1 MITRWISQPSPDQ
14 DLIDPLSSEIA
25 DGFPEWSSDP
35 NFPHINTLISS
46 ILWQR
51 GIQSLD
57 EAKKFFNPSLNHLYD
72 PFLIKDMDKAIAR
85 LNQAIGDKEKILIYG
100 DYDVD
105 GTTAVALVYGFL
117 RHFHADIEYYIP
129 DRYKEGYG
137 ISKDGIDYAVNNGIS
152 LIISLDCGIKAVT
165 MADYATQYKIDLI
178 ICDHHLPGK
187 ILPSAYAIIDPKQ
200 ADCPYPFKE
209 LSGCGLGF
217 KLIQAFCLQNHYDPD
232 FLYEYLDL
240 VAVSIASDIVPIVGE
255 NRILAFHG
263 LKIINEHPRPGL
275 KALMIRSGLKAPIS
289 ISGIVFGIG
298 PRINA
303 SGRMDH
309 ANASVDLLLAEN
321 LEKALEL
328 GESLDDQNSR
338 RRNFDFEITA
348 EALKMIED
356 NESYRN
362 AKSTVLF
369 KKDWHKGVIGIVAS
383 RCLDKFYRPTIILTE
398 SNGKATGSARSVY
411 GFDVHQA
418 ISECSDLLDQY
429 GGHMYAAG
437 LTMGLEK
444 VDAFRERFEE
454 VVASTISA
462 DQLIPQIEIDAS
474 IKLKDISFKFQK
486 VIAMMEPFGPGN
498 MQPVFTS
505 DNLKISGFPRV
516 LKDQHLKFSVQQYD
530 DDSLSFDVIAFGM
543 AKYSDLVGSGMRF
556 SMAYY
561 IEENN
566 FMGNTTLQLRVRDIK
581 FEE

>member
-1 MITRWISQPSPDQ
+1 MQPLPDP
-14 DLIDPLSSEIA
+14 DLINPLSDEMVE
-25 DGFPEWSSDP
+25 GFPEWSSDP
-35 NFPHINTLISS
+35 QFPRLNSILSA

-51 GIQSLD
+51 GVHSLE
-57 EAKKFFNPSLNHLYD
+57 EAKRFFNPSLNQLFD
-72 PFLIKDMDKAIAR
+72 PFLIKDMRKAVLR
-85 LNQAIGDKEKILIYG
+85 LNQAISNNEKILIYG

-117 RHFHADIEYYIP
+117 RHFYANIEYYIP

-137 ISKDGIDYAVNNGIS
+137 ISKDGIDYAVSNEFS
-152 LIISLDCGIKAVT
+152 LIVSLDCGIKAVE
-165 MADYATQYKIDLI
+165 MASYARLNNIDLV

-187 ILPSAYAIIDPKQ
+187 KLPKAFAIIDPKQ
-200 ADCPYPFKE
+200 EDCPYPFKE

-217 KLIQAFCLQNHYDPD
+217 KFIQAFCLENHYDPD

-255 NRILAFHG
+255 NRILAYHG
-263 LKIINEHPRPGL
+263 LQIINERPRPGL
-275 KALMIRSGLKAPIS
+275 KALMIRGGLRAPIN

-309 ANASVDLLLAEN
+309 ANTSVELLLSEN
-321 LEKALEL
+321 LEEALEL
-328 GESLDDQNSR
+328 AEGLDDQNSR

-356 NESYRN
+356 NETYRN

-437 LTMGLEK
+437 LTMGLENI
-444 VDAFRERFEE
+444 DAFRERFEE

-462 DQLIPQIEIDAS
+462 EQLIPQIEIDAS
-474 IKLKDISFKFQK
+474 IELSDINFRFQK
-486 VIAMMEPFGPGN
+486 IIALMEPFGPGN
-498 MQPVFTS
+498 MQPVFSS
-505 DNLKISGFPRV
+505 DNLKISGVPRV

-530 DDSLSFDVIAFGM
+530 SNLSFDVIAFGM

-566 FMGNTTLQLRVRDIK
+566 FMGNTTLQLRARDIK